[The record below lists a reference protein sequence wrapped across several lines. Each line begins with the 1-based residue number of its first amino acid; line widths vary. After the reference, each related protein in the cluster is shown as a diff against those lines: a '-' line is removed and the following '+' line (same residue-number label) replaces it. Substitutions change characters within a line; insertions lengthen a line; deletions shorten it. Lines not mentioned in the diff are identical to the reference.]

1 MDIER
6 LFADRTRA
14 IDASGIR
21 RVFEIGARLKDKYDF
36 SIGQPN
42 FPVPDSVKRAAADAI
57 YADRNGYTVTQGI
70 PALRERLAVHLK
82 GDLGWDVDPGP
93 PNGHPEVP
101 ALLVSPGTSASLVL
115 AFMALIGPGDE
126 AIIPDPYF
134 VLYPHLAHL
143 AGGKAV
149 RCDTYPDFK
158 MTAARVE
165 PLITPRTK
173 IVLLNSPGNPS
184 GVVTTQRECEELL
197 ELCRRKNVLLIS
209 DEIYDEFTYTDARE
223 MMVGSQPGGTPG
235 PLGSARSG
243 GGKGVCPSPARAAD
257 SLGNTLV
264 VRGFGKTYGVTG
276 WRLGYATGPA
286 ALIAAMTKLQQYT
299 YVCAPHP
306 LQVGAVAA
314 LDVDISA
321 NVAEYERNRD
331 LVVSRLS
338 AVTEVVVPGGAFYAF
353 PRIPAQLGLSG
364 EQFFMRCL
372 ERKVMIV
379 PGNVFSDHDT
389 HFRLSFAV
397 SRGTLEAGLNA
408 LVNVLRGE

>member
-1 MDIER
+1 MNLER
-6 LFADRTRA
+6 MFADRTKA

-42 FPVPDSVKRAAADAI
+42 FPVPDSVKQAAIDAI
-57 YADRNGYTVTQGI
+57 NSDRNGYTVTQGI
-70 PALRERLAVHLK
+70 QPLRDKLAAHLHR
-82 GDLGWDVDPGP
+82 DLGWKVDPGP
-93 PNGHPEVP
+93 PNGHPDVP

-115 AFMALIGPGDE
+115 TFLAMIGDGDE

-165 PLITPRTK
+165 PLMTPRTK

-184 GVVTTQRECEELL
+184 GIVMTQRECEELL
-197 ELCRRKNVLLIS
+197 DLCRRKNVLLIS
-209 DEIYDEFTYTDARE
+209 DEIYDEFTYSDAA
-223 MMVGSQPGGTPG
+223 VKSGT
-235 PLGSARSG
+235 SNHT
-243 GGKGVCPSPARAAD
+243 CPSPARAKD
-257 SLGNTLV
+257 SLFNTLV

-276 WRLGYATGPA
+276 WRLGYAVGPA
-286 ALIAAMTKLQQYT
+286 ALIAQMTKLQQYT

-306 LQVGAVAA
+306 LQVGAAAA
-314 LDVDISA
+314 LDVDVSA

-338 AVTEVVVPGGAFYAF
+338 EVTEVVTPGGAFYAF
-353 PRIPAQLGLSG
+353 PRIPAKLGLTG

-372 ERKVMIV
+372 EKKVMIV
-379 PGNVFSDHDT
+379 PGNVFSAHDT

-397 SRGTLEAGLNA
+397 SRATLEAGLDA
-408 LVNVLRGE
+408 LVGVLKGE

>member
-1 MDIER
+1 MDFER

-21 RVFEIGARLKDKYDF
+21 RVFEIGARLKDKFDF

-42 FPVPDSVKRAAADAI
+42 FPVPDAVKRAAVEAI
-57 YADRNGYTVTQGI
+57 NADRNGYTVTQGI
-70 PALRERLAVHLK
+70 QPLRDRLAQHLK
-82 GDLGWDVDPGP
+82 RDLNWNVDPGP
-93 PNGHPEVP
+93 PNGHPDVP

-115 AFMALIGPGDE
+115 AFLALIGPGDE

-134 VLYPHLAHL
+134 VLYPHLANL

-158 MTAARVE
+158 MTAQRVE
-165 PLITPRTK
+165 PLITARTK

-184 GVVTTQRECEELL
+184 GVVMTQRECADLL
-197 ELCRRKNVLLIS
+197 DLCRRKNVLLIS
-209 DEIYDEFTYTDARE
+209 DEIYDEFTFSDSRE
-223 MMVGSQPGGTPG
+223 GVHPGG
-235 PLGSARSG
+235 RR
-243 GGKGVCPSPARAAD
+243 VCPSPARLPD
-257 SLGNTLV
+257 SLYNTLV

-276 WRLGYATGPA
+276 WRLGYAVGPS

-314 LDVDISA
+314 LDVDVSA
-321 NVAEYERNRD
+321 NVAEYEQHRD
-331 LVVSRLS
+331 EVVSRLS
-338 AVTEVVVPGGAFYAF
+338 EVTEVVSPGGAFYAF
-353 PRIPAQLGLSG
+353 PRIPAKLGMSG
-364 EQFFMRCL
+364 EQFFLRCL
-372 ERKVMIV
+372 DRKVMIV
-379 PGNVFSDHDT
+379 PGSVFSNRDT

-397 SRGTLEAGLNA
+397 SRQTLRGGLEA
-408 LVNVLRGE
+408 LVGVLKGQ